1 MMSGSVL
8 VAKAGRWGWLLL
20 LSGSQ
25 VQVGAARP
33 LAAGG
38 ACRLTACLA
47 LPVHFLAGAPI
58 GGGDLDGHW
67 LTASIRNKPGNPT

>member
-1 MMSGSVL
+1 MISWSVL

-33 LAAGG
+33 LAA
-38 ACRLTACLA
+38 
-47 LPVHFLAGAPI
+47 AGLSVGRCVRHPS
-58 GGGDLDGHW
+58 GVSRSSGHW
-67 LTASIRNKPGNPT
+67 LAASARNPT

>member
-1 MMSGSVL
+1 MISWSVL

-33 LAAGG
+33 LAAG
-38 ACRLTACLA
+38 
-47 LPVHFLAGAPI
+47 PVGWAVRA
-58 GGGDLDGHW
+58 
-67 LTASIRNKPGNPT
+67 ASLGRQSI